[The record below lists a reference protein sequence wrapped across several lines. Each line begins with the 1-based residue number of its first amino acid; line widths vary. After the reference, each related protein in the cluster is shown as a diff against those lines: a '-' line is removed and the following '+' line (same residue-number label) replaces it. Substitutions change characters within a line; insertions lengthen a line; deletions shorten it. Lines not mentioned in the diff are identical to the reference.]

1 MMNVSI
7 YSEYRRWK
15 LSPEVIYLE
24 TEHFESAKEISDQNL
39 NEAHQW
45 KIYLNALALLGF
57 EQWLR
62 ERVPDIKI
70 NRDNCSIFQPDSTNA
85 NNDVCYLKLGEFHLC
100 LITVDNLI
108 DEFVTVPEE
117 AITSPKRAAHFYIL
131 LEVLEEEEQLSLHG
145 FLRYDQLVKYCQSIN
160 LEAKSNNCY
169 QLPLS
174 SFDPE
179 VNNLLL
185 YSRFLSPTAI
195 SLPSVVEVNNT
206 EIQNLTPATSIAT
219 KTLVNLTNWWRKVF
233 EEGWQSTKNICQ
245 TVDSNYAWGYVRS
258 QSLADDS
265 SGAKKLDFGLLLNGQ
280 TVALVVNLKRLK
292 NNEVDVLVQ
301 VTPCYEEYRNEEYL
315 PSGLNLKVT
324 LNPNTSE
331 SESQEVTA
339 RKADNLIQLEFS
351 EISGKQFQ
359 VEVSFKNAVITE
371 DFLL

>member
-1 MMNVSI
+1 MINVSV
-7 YSEYRRWK
+7 YSRYRRRE

-24 TEHFESAKEISDQNL
+24 PEHFESAKEISDQNL

-45 KIYLNALALLGF
+45 KIYLNTLALLGF
-57 EQWLR
+57 EKWLR
-62 ERVPDIKI
+62 ERVPNLKI

-85 NNDVCYLKLGEFHLC
+85 INDVCHLSLGEFHLC

-108 DEFVTVPEE
+108 DDFVTVPEE
-117 AITSPKRAAHFYIL
+117 AISSPKMAAHFYVL
-131 LEVLEEEEQLSLHG
+131 LEVLEEEEQLSIHG
-145 FLRYDQLVKYCQSIN
+145 FLRYDQLVRYRQSIN
-160 LEAKSNNCY
+160 LEAKSDNCY

-174 SFDPE
+174 WFDPE

-195 SLPSVVEVNNT
+195 SLPSVVKVNNT
-206 EIQNLTPATSIAT
+206 EKQNLPPTSIAT
-219 KTLVNLTNWWRKVF
+219 KALVNLTNWWCEVF
-233 EEGWQSTKNICQ
+233 EEGWQSSKNICQ

-258 QSLADDS
+258 QSLADHS

-280 TVALVVNLKRLK
+280 TVALVVNLKRLE

-301 VTPCYEEYRNEEYL
+301 VAPCYEEHRDEDYL
-315 PSGLNLKVT
+315 PSGLKLKIT

-339 RKADNLIQLEFS
+339 RNADNIIQLEFS
-351 EISGKQFQ
+351 EAPGRQFQ
-359 VEVSFKNAVITE
+359 VEVSFKNAVITK

>member
-1 MMNVSI
+1 MINVSVD
-7 YSEYRRWK
+7 SQYRRRK

-24 TEHFESAKEISDQNL
+24 PEHFDSAKEISDQNL

-57 EQWLR
+57 EEWLR

-70 NRDNCSIFQPDSTNA
+70 NRDNCSIFQPNSTNV
-85 NNDVCYLKLGEFHLC
+85 NDDVCHLSLGEFNLC

-108 DEFVTVPEE
+108 DDFVTVPAE
-117 AITSPKRAAHFYIL
+117 AITSPQKAAHFYIL
-131 LEVLEEEEQLSLHG
+131 LELLEEEEQLSLHG
-145 FLRYDQLVKYCQSIN
+145 FLRYDQLVKYCKSIN
-160 LEAKSNNCY
+160 LEAKSDNCY

-174 SFDPE
+174 WFDPE

-195 SLPSVVEVNNT
+195 SLPSVVEVNNA
-206 EIQNLTPATSIAT
+206 EIQNLSPVTSIAT
-219 KTLVNLTNWWRKVF
+219 KALVNLTNWWREVF
-233 EEGWQSTKNICQ
+233 EEGWLSTKNIWK
-245 TVDSNYAWGYVRS
+245 TVDSNYSWGYVRS
-258 QSLADDS
+258 QSLADHS

-280 TVALVVNLKRLK
+280 TVALVVNLKRLE

-301 VTPCYEEYRNEEYL
+301 VTPCYEEHRNEEYL

-339 RKADNLIQLEFS
+339 RKADNVIQLEFS

>member
-1 MMNVSI
+1 MINVSV
-7 YSEYRRWK
+7 YSQYRRRK

-57 EQWLR
+57 EKWLR

-70 NRDNCSIFQPDSTNA
+70 NRHNCSISDNTNVID
-85 NNDVCYLKLGEFHLC
+85 NVCHLSLGEFHLC

-108 DEFVTVPEE
+108 DDFVTVPEE
-117 AITSPKRAAHFYIL
+117 AITSPKRAAHFYVL
-131 LEVLEEEEQLSLHG
+131 LEVLEEEEQLSIHG

-160 LEAKSNNCY
+160 LEAKSDNFY

-174 SFDPE
+174 WFDPA

-195 SLPSVVEVNNT
+195 SLPSLVEVNNT
-206 EIQNLTPATSIAT
+206 EIQNLTPAPSIAT
-219 KTLVNLTNWWRKVF
+219 TALVNLTNWWHEVF

-258 QSLADDS
+258 QSLAEHS

-280 TVALVVNLKRLK
+280 TVALVVNLKRLE

-301 VTPCYEEYRNEEYL
+301 VTPCYEKHRNEEYL
-315 PSGLNLKVT
+315 PSGLKLKVT
-324 LNPNTSE
+324 LNTNTSE

-339 RKADNLIQLEFS
+339 RKADNVIQLEFS
-351 EISGKQFQ
+351 EAPGKQFQ
-359 VEVSFKNAVITE
+359 VEVSFKNAVITQ